1 MSRSTAVWFG
11 VAGVMSLFTWVIF
24 NVGDPVYY
32 DATTLTD
39 YAAVVGLTGSFVV
52 TGIAL
57 ILLWRD
63 PPVKRGSLFLLFA
76 GIGAI
81 AEGVGDLLEDAFGV
95 EDAVWLFFGGGLLMM
110 ASLIVAGVAA
120 LTVRSPR
127 RWSGLFLL
135 FAAPGAMLG
144 IGAVM
149 LGVSWIL
156 FGLWIVYEH
165 RAFVIAL
172 AVAAV
177 AALAIAIDLYWSDIT
192 RCIGQTQTSLAE
204 CE

>member
-1 MSRSTAVWFG
+1 MSRIAAIWFG
-11 VAGVMSLFTWVIF
+11 VAGVLSLFTWVIF
-24 NVGDPVYY
+24 TVSDPIYY

-52 TGIAL
+52 AGIAL
-57 ILLWRD
+57 ILLWRN
-63 PPVKRGSLFLLFA
+63 PPVKRGSLFLLLA

-95 EDAVWLFFGGGLLMM
+95 EDGVWLFFGGGLLLMT
-110 ASLIVAGVAA
+110 SLIVAGVAA

-144 IGAVM
+144 LGVIM
-149 LGVSWIL
+149 MGVSWIL

-177 AALAIAIDLYWSDIT
+177 PALFLVVDLYWADVT
-192 RCIGQTQTSLAE
+192 NCFGQSSLAE